1 MSAEMV
7 IALDAMGGDHAPE
20 MVIDGAAL
28 ALGRMTALRF
38 QLFGDAAR
46 VTPLLERHPRLREAV
61 EVHHVEYAI
70 ASTDKPSQALRR
82 KSSMRLAIEAV
93 RDGHAAG
100 VVSAGNTGALMALSK
115 FVLKM
120 QPGVDRPAMVSYF
133 LTARGESA
141 LLDLGAN
148 VECDARNLVQFAILG
163 AAFARSVLGVERPSV
178 GLLNVGAEEFKG
190 RDEVR
195 AAAQVLRE
203 SRFGFDFHGFVE
215 GDDIGAGT
223 VDVVVTDGFT
233 GNAVLKATEGTAK
246 LISSFL
252 GLAFRRSWV
261 SKLGYALAKPALDS
275 LRAKLDP
282 RQYNGALFLGLNGV
296 AVKSHGGTDGEGFA
310 SAISVAADMVRGD
323 FNERIHADLDVFD
336 HRVVPGE
343 APAPMPGA
351 ISAKAAS

>member
-1 MSAEMV
+1 MV
-7 IALDAMGGDHAPE
+7 IAIDAMGGDHAPE

-28 ALGRMTALRF
+28 AHSRMPALRF
-38 QLFGDAAR
+38 QLFGDEAR
-46 VTPLLERHPRLREAV
+46 IQPLLARHPRLRDGV
-61 EVHHVEYAI
+61 EMRHAAHAI
-70 ASTDKPSQALRR
+70 APTDKPSQALR
-82 KSSMRLAIEAV
+82 KSAQSSMRLAIEAV
-93 RDGHAAG
+93 RDGQAG
-100 VVSAGNTGALMALSK
+100 AVVSAGNTGALMALAE

-133 LTARGESA
+133 PTARGESA

-163 AAFARSVLGVERPSV
+163 AGFARSVLGVERPTV
-178 GLLNVGAEEFKG
+178 GLLNVGAEELKG
-190 RDEVR
+190 HEEVR

-203 SRFGFDFHGFVE
+203 SKFGFDFHGFVE

-261 SKLGYALAKPALDS
+261 SMLGYALAKPALDF

-282 RQYNGALFLGLNGV
+282 RHYNGALFLGLNGV
-296 AVKSHGGTDGEGFA
+296 VVKSHGGTDREGFA
-310 SAISVAADMVRGD
+310 SAISVAADMARGD

-336 HRVVPGE
+336 HRS
-343 APAPMPGA
+343 PAPPDA
-351 ISAKAAS
+351 PPVKAAS